1 MKRILASM
9 TLVAAVVFPV
19 CATAKSYRRPPSTGA
34 SWYWEISAPK
44 VGLVGLPAVS
54 APYPAPGS
62 ARIWDTDL
70 FYDSN
75 RSFKGRDGNPVLRPP
90 TGPSAVVQA
99 IHRAGHYS
107 ICYVEVGAFQTN
119 FPDNSHFAPADY
131 GYRAKRY
138 NYVGYS
144 NEWWFDT
151 RGFANYVPGHPET
164 LTGAARNIAWALAFR
179 FKWCKREGH
188 DAVEPDD
195 TEGYTS
201 VSVTNAPGAGWGLTQ
216 ADAQGFER
224 WIAHTVHANGMAVF
238 QKNDPMNAAVN
249 VRTFDGVITEECNYG
264 RDPCAGRKG
273 DWNVYLAAHKPVL
286 NAEYRQDGEKAS
298 KFCRADQ
305 RWGIWGVL
313 FSVNLDG
320 ASAYKVCWNAKNQL

>member
-1 MKRILASM
+1 VKHVLGIVALA
-9 TLVAAVVFPV
+9 AALALP
-19 CATAKSYRRPPSTGA
+19 ASAPAKSYPRPPSSGA

-54 APYPAPGS
+54 ARYPAPGS

-75 RSFKGRDGNPVLRPP
+75 RSFNGKHGNPVLRPP
-90 TGPSAVVQA
+90 TGPSAVVKA

-119 FPDNSHFAPADY
+119 FPDNSHFAPADFGY
-131 GYRAKRY
+131 GARRY
-138 NYVGYS
+138 NYVGYP

-151 RGFANYVPGHPET
+151 RGFAHYVPGHPGT
-164 LTGAARNIAWALAFR
+164 LTGAARNIAAALAFR
-179 FKWCKREGH
+179 FRWCKLEGH

-201 VSVTNAPGAGWGLTQ
+201 QSVTGARGAGWGLTK
-216 ADAQGFER
+216 ADARGFER
-224 WIAHTVHANGMAVF
+224 WIAYTVHADGMAVF
-238 QKNDPMNAAVN
+238 QKNDPGNAVVN
-249 VRTFDGVITEECNYG
+249 VRTFDGVITEECNAYH
-264 RDPCAGRKG
+264 DPCAGPRG
-273 DWNVYLAAHKPVL
+273 DWNAYLAADKPVL
-286 NAEYRQDGEKAS
+286 NAEYRQDGESAT
-298 KFCRADQ
+298 KFCPADQ

-313 FSVNLDG
+313 LSVNLDG
-320 ASAYKVCWNAKNQL
+320 AKTYQPCWNSQNLL